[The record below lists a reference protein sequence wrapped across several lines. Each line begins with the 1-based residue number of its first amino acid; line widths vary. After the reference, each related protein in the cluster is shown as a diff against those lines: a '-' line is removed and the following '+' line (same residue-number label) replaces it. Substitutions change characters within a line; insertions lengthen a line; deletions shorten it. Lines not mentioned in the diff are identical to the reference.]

1 VRLTVSHVIP
11 PPKACRGRPSQFL
24 DEALLSDFLED
35 PESEDFEDEP
45 PSELELLLE
54 SEDEEDDEEEDSL
67 LLELS
72 LASFISRERLRVP

>member
-1 VRLTVSHVIP
+1 
-11 PPKACRGRPSQFL
+11 L
-24 DEALLSDFLED
+24 DDDALLSDFLED
-35 PESEDFEDEP
+35 PESEDFEDDEP

-54 SEDEEDDEEEDSL
+54 SEDDEELEEDSD